1 MSDTSCLQKFQ
12 DRQTLLP
19 CGLFDP
25 DHNRHEEPHLRH
37 EPIIFVLG
45 IARTRLFGKGDQQ
58 NSRIKRLVASVKS
71 LSGDRLGIAA

>member
-12 DRQTLLP
+12 DRQTLLR

-45 IARTRLFGKGDQQ
+45 IASAEQ
-58 NSRIKRLVASVKS
+58 SRIKRLVASVKS

>member
-1 MSDTSCLQKFQ
+1 MLEA
-12 DRQTLLP
+12 

-37 EPIIFVLG
+37 EPVVFVLG
-45 IARTRLFGKGDQQ
+45 IARTRLCGKGDQQ
-58 NSRIKRLVASVKS
+58 NSRIKRLVASGKS